1 MLAQKTFL
9 EGNTPVKPFESI
21 NEDSFN
27 EDLQI
32 VNTGKDWA
40 KKGVAVEDDAIG

>member
-9 EGNTPVKPFESI
+9 EGNSPVKPFESI

-32 VNTGKDWA
+32 VNTGNDWA
-40 KKGVAVEDDAIG
+40 KKGGPVDDDAVE

>member
-27 EDLQI
+27 ECLQI
-32 VNTGKDWA
+32 VNTGNDWT
-40 KKGVAVEDDAIG
+40 KKGALIEEDAVE